1 MFINGEWCQA
11 ESGKKFGVINPATG
25 EGIGD
30 VADGGQVEAKCA
42 IQAAHSAFGDWSSM
56 TAYERSEILYKAY

>member
-30 VADGGQVEAKCA
+30 VADGGQVEAKRA
-42 IQAAHSAFGDWSSM
+42 IQAAHSAFSK
-56 TAYERSEILYKAY
+56 YFYRRPCRLVRCRSQN